1 MSKAGRKARQA
12 KQLPPVAAF
21 EHAVRVAAIQSRLD
35 IITPEQ
41 RAKGTY
47 DGERRIVNTGGTPV
61 MRWIKAGKINETQA
75 LAIQLCYRLWDLA
88 GIRQRTTANYGE
100 QIGGEGD
107 PVEWRAVTEIEA
119 RENLHRVQDYFPGAL
134 KGYWSVFEN
143 VCRHDEPAGVAG
155 SRLGFGARSAE
166 DRAHTIVCF
175 VADVIAM
182 NERLIPNVR
191 MMAC

>member
-1 MSKAGRKARQA
+1 MARRNRKATGQA
-12 KQLPPVAAF
+12 RALPPVAAY
-21 EHAVRVAAIQSRLD
+21 EQSVRLEAVQSHLD

-47 DGERRIVNTGGTPV
+47 DGERRIVNRGGTPV
-61 MRWIKAGKINETQA
+61 MRWIAAGKINSHQA
-75 LAIQLCYRLWDLA
+75 LAIQLCYRLWELA
-88 GIRQRTTANYGE
+88 GIKQLTTANYGE
-100 QIGGEGD
+100 TIKGGD
-107 PVEWRAVTEIEA
+107 AMEWRAVSEIEA
-119 RENLHRVQDYFPGAL
+119 RADLHRVQDYVPSM
-134 KGYWSVFEN
+134 YWSVFEN

-155 SRLGFGARSAE
+155 SRLGFGQRSAE

-191 MMAC
+191 LMAC